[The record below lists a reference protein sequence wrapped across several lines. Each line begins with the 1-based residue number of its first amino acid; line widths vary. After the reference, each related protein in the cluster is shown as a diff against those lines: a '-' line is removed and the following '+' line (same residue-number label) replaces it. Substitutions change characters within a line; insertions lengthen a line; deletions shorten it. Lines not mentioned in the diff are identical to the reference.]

1 MYTVYAD
8 NVCIYNDVS
17 PLEELRLVSP
27 KLELADNSAGSFS
40 FSMRPSNRG
49 YDLIQKMITTITVY
63 KNGVEKWSGRPLS
76 VEEDFWKNRKVFCE
90 GELAFL
96 NDTSQPPAEYHNM
109 TVRGMLA
116 KFIEIHNSK
125 VSDDKKFTVGT
136 VTVEDP
142 NDSLYRYTNFENT
155 LECISDKL
163 VNRLD
168 GHIRIRK
175 SNGVRYIDYLAD
187 SDHTTSQTIEFGKNL
202 LDYNKT
208 FKMEDYATVIVP
220 LGERLDES
228 PIEVLDAYLTVES
241 VNDGSIYVK
250 NEEGIAQFGWI
261 EKIVHWDDVTTPAR
275 LLTKARNYLSDLQF
289 EDVSLE
295 VKAVDLNIMDISAED
310 IDILDKVRAV
320 SKPHGMDRYFLVSKM
335 SIPLDKPDD
344 MTFTLGTTYT
354 ASLTAANNQASTE
367 VNKKIENS
375 IVTASG
381 ISKNQISYY
390 NNDIQRLTALM
401 AQSFGSFK
409 TEEKQADGSSI
420 YYIHDKK
427 ELEESTK
434 IWKYTA
440 DGFVVSDDGGKTWK
454 AGLDASG
461 NAVMNVLSAV
471 GVQADWVKAGTIE
484 GEIIAKNLMMQGG
497 SIDISTATESADCV
511 KLSYNPPSTSRK
523 LTSEMRPTGF
533 IVDTRYDDSDE
544 ESIRYGAGSG
554 LFLTYKKTDKTG
566 RQLIIDKD
574 RIDLY
579 DIIFNDSGVIIG
591 ATRGSHI
598 DFYTLKKETV
608 TPKYLNTQ
616 PSVIYYNYICKNGT
630 LTYSFQIS
638 VEYATNIPAGTDL
651 FQIPDYGTK
660 NSEVLIH
667 DAKTGNQM
675 YITRNGIVRSY
686 SDCTGYVITD
696 TIPILD

>member
-261 EKIVHWDDVTTPAR
+261 EKIVHWDDVTEPAR
-275 LLTKARNYLSDLQF
+275 LLTKGRNYLSDLQF

-310 IDILDKVRAV
+310 IDILDKVRAI

-409 TEEKQADGSSI
+409 TEEKQDDGSSI

-427 ELEESTK
+427 ELDESVK

-440 DGFVVSDDGGKTWK
+440 DGFVVSDDGGQTWK

-471 GVQADWVKAGTIE
+471 GIQADWVKAGTIE
-484 GEIIAKNLMMQGG
+484 GRVVAKDLVMQGG
-497 SIDISTATESADCV
+497 SIDITTDSEERDCIKLKYGDFSLELSPGSINVNSKFSDGQRQSCSIGSLGSFTTTRYFNNSHWTSTDIFYDHITTTDTTLVNGIPVTKYLLDLDESTFKIEEIEPSYGTYSPAT
-511 KLSYNPPSTSRK
+511 KYWNTIIKHGTLSYT
-523 LTSEMRPTGF
+523 
-533 IVDTRYDDSDE
+533 
-544 ESIRYGAGSG
+544 
-554 LFLTYKKTDKTG
+554 
-566 RQLIIDKD
+566 
-574 RIDLY
+574 
-579 DIIFNDSGVIIG
+579 
-591 ATRGSHI
+591 
-598 DFYTLKKETV
+598 
-608 TPKYLNTQ
+608 
-616 PSVIYYNYICKNGT
+616 
-630 LTYSFQIS
+630 FQIS
-638 VEYATNIPAGTDL
+638 VEYGFNIPAGTEL
-651 FQIPDYGTK
+651 FSIPGYGTK
-660 NSEVLIH
+660 STEILLQDGKSN
-667 DAKTGNQM
+667 NQM
-675 YITRNGIVRSY
+675 YITKTGIVKSY
-686 SDCTGYVITD
+686 SDCTGFVLTQ